1 MPLRKRVRTSETFQ
15 LSPIKAI
22 ELAASRRP
30 GAISLAQGI
39 PSFDTPQ
46 VIKDYV
52 FEKIAQ
58 GACDKYSLTIGL
70 AELREE
76 IALSLAEDG
85 LSYDPESEILITV
98 GSIEGITASLLA
110 CTDPG
115 DEVLLPSPTYASYLG
130 GISMAGCTPRYVP
143 LNEEEN
149 FDFDVEKIKQAITSK
164 TRVILYCTPNNPT
177 GTLFSEEKTHALI
190 DLAVQHNLIVLVDEV
205 YKDFYYTNDTHFSP
219 AQIPEARE
227 RLIRACSFS
236 KAYAMTG
243 WRVGF
248 LLAPHPLLQPILKFH
263 DAMVTCAPVV
273 SQYAAIAALR
283 HAEPH
288 RQAFVTEFRKRRDL
302 AIRTLDELSRYLDY
316 QLPKATYFVFPRLK
330 DTVPLAYNSER
341 LAYDILEKSNV
352 ALVAG
357 SAFGPSG
364 ESHLRIN
371 FGRSEEELTEGLAR
385 FADYL
390 SKKHL
395 SETANKTTSK
405 AMPSSSA
412 PRSLRRSWISTLL
425 SIAARFYLHKHK
437 PTVIGIAGVKGKTV
451 YKRIFQ
457 KFFEKRY
464 RTRSSILSY
473 NTEIGLALSIL
484 NIESPKTKKDKL
496 LFPFRILTKLFS
508 SLNNPELLV
517 LEYGITTK
525 GDGKRLLK
533 IAKPDWLVI
542 SPIATPD
549 LSIDHRDIE
558 AGISE
563 LTAEV
568 PSSQILF
575 AGDDPYVSKL
585 LASQSE
591 AIDIRES
598 QIEGDTLKTPSGR
611 SYPLSEELIGESARL
626 ATVSAVCLS
635 EKLGDGQKLS

>member
-1 MPLRKRVRTSETFQ
+1 MQLRKHKRSLDSFQ

-22 ELAASRRP
+22 ELAASKQP

-46 VIKDYV
+46 VIKDFVY
-52 FEKIAQ
+52 EKIAQ

-85 LSYDPESEILITV
+85 LSYDPESEILVTV
-98 GSIEGITASLLA
+98 GSIEGITASLMA

-115 DEVLLPSPTYASYLG
+115 DEVILPSPTYASYLG
-130 GISMAGCTPRYVP
+130 GISMAGCTPQYVS

-149 FDFDVEKIKQAITSK
+149 FDFDVEKIKHALTSK

-177 GTLFSEEKTHALI
+177 GTLFSEEKTRALVE
-190 DLAVQHNLIVLVDEV
+190 LAVKHNLIILVDEV
-205 YKDFYYTNDTHFSP
+205 YKDFYYTNDIHFSP

-248 LLAPHPLLQPILKFH
+248 LLAPTPLIQSILKFH

-288 RQAFVTEFRKRRDL
+288 RQAFVQEFRKRRDL
-302 AIRTLDELSRYLDY
+302 AIRFLDELSRYLDY

-330 DTVPLAYNSER
+330 DTVPLAHDSNR

-352 ALVAG
+352 ALVPG
-357 SAFGPSG
+357 KAFDTSG

-371 FGRSEEELTEGLAR
+371 FGRSEEELKEGLSR

-390 SKKHL
+390 SQ
-395 SETANKTTSK
+395 KTRSSVTHS
-405 AMPSSSA
+405 PSATPLPTKNPTPSLKRTTISSL
-412 PRSLRRSWISTLL
+412 LRL
-425 SIAARFYLHKHK
+425 AARFYLQKHK
-437 PTVIGIAGVKGKTV
+437 PTIIGITGIKGKTV

-457 KFFEKRY
+457 KHFEDHF

-484 NIESPKTKKDKL
+484 NIESPRTQRDKL
-496 LFPFRILTKLFS
+496 LFPLRILKSLFAP
-508 SLNNPELLV
+508 LDIPELLI
-517 LEYGITTK
+517 LEYGVTNK
-525 GDGKRLLK
+525 GDGQRLLS
-533 IAKPDWLVI
+533 IAQPDWLIVT
-542 SPIATPD
+542 PIATPD
-549 LSIDHRDIE
+549 LSINHQEIQS
-558 AGISE
+558 GISE
-563 LTAEV
+563 LTNKL
-568 PSSQILF
+568 PSSHILF
-575 AGDDPYVSKL
+575 AGDDPYVQELFPTESD
-585 LASQSE
+585 
-591 AIDIRES
+591 AIAIRES
-598 QIEGDTLKTPSGR
+598 FISNNAIRFPSGNEF
-611 SYPLSEELIGESARL
+611 PLTEELIGESARL

-635 EKLGDGQKLS
+635 EKLQNSIP